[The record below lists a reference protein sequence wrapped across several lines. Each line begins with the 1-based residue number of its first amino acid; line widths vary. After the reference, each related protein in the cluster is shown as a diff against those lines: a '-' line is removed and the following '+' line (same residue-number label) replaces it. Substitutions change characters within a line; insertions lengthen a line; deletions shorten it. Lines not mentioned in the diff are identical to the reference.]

1 MKNVARH
8 IVIVGTDAPAWL
20 SACVLHYA
28 LAPAGVRVTVVELPG
43 RARPADVF
51 ATLPALEPLHT
62 RLRIDEA
69 KLIGATRGAFTLG
82 KLFTDSAGHA
92 APFFHAYGSTGTRI
106 EKKEFLP
113 HWLKAHRAGFPVGFT
128 EFCLTAAAAR
138 HGRMLVPDPE
148 VEGFGFTDY
157 GYHLP
162 AIPYGAWLRALALR
176 RGVQVHAAQSV
187 AACLEAGGDIEALDL
202 DGGRQV
208 VGDFFLDVTGG
219 DASLIG
225 AALGVATESWRPSF
239 MADRALTAFGAP
251 LPAAP
256 IYSEV
261 RACAEGWVSLQASQ
275 VCTHV
280 LHAYSSE
287 SYSHA
292 GGDEAALRTL
302 ARVTRMELRDAAI
315 RPLEPGRRAYAWQR
329 NCVAIGESACRF
341 DPIHAVDL
349 QAVQVGL
356 VHLLPLFPVSA
367 DYGVERAEYN
377 QNVRAA
383 FERIRDFQQ
392 AHYRL
397 NRYGTSPFWQKGR
410 AAQPGSELAHKID
423 AFRARGDVVYYED
436 ETFAI
441 DDWQSLLLGHGVL
454 PETYDPAVDRTS
466 QEVVEREFW
475 RILAFIAKKVGE
487 QMSHTEYLQ
496 SVCGLPD
503 PGARAAGPA
512 FS

>member
-1 MKNVARH
+1 MSAAKVATNV
-8 IVIVGTDAPAWL
+8 VIVGADAPAWL

-28 LAPAGVRVTVVELPG
+28 LAPAGVNVSVIELPG

-69 KLIGATRGAFTLG
+69 KLIGATRGTFTLG
-82 KLFTDSAGHA
+82 KLFTDTGGRA

-106 EKKEFLP
+106 DKKEFLP
-113 HWLKAHRAGFPVGFT
+113 HWLRARRAGFNVGFA

-162 AIPYGAWLRALALR
+162 AIPYGAWLKGLALR
-176 RGVQVHAAQSV
+176 RGVQVQAAQSV
-187 AACLEAGGDIEALDL
+187 AARLNPDGDIAALDL

-208 VGDFFLDVTGG
+208 AGDFFLDVTGS
-219 DASLIG
+219 DARLIG
-225 AALGVATESWRPSF
+225 AALGVKAQSWRASF
-239 MADRALTAFGAP
+239 VADRALSAFGAP

-275 VCTHV
+275 VCTHLAHV
-280 LHAYSSE
+280 YASDAGS
-287 SYSHA
+287 
-292 GGDEAALRTL
+292 GGDDAALRTL
-302 ARVTRMELRDAAI
+302 ARVTRMELRDATV
-315 RPLEPGRRAYAWQR
+315 RPLDPGRRLSPWQR

-341 DPIHAVDL
+341 DPIHSVDL
-349 QAVQVGL
+349 QAVQIGL

-367 DYGVERAEYN
+367 DYGVERTEYN
-377 QNVRAA
+377 QNVGAA

-392 AHYRL
+392 AHYQL
-397 NRYGTSPFWQKGR
+397 NRYGDSAFWQEAR
-410 AAQPGSELAHKID
+410 AAQPGPELAHKID

-441 DDWQSLLLGHGVL
+441 DDWQALLLGHGVL
-454 PETYDPAVDRTS
+454 PATYDPAVDRTS
-466 QEVVEREFW
+466 QAVVEKEFR
-475 RILAFIAKKVGE
+475 RILEFIARKVGE
-487 QMSHTEYLQ
+487 QVSHAEYLQ
-496 SVCGLPD
+496 TVCAPPG